1 MKTEKSTTGLTT
13 LLLLVHTAP
22 LSKAHLFRPPPPNLT
37 HEALATS
44 RGNAIFGYGT
54 KFPPGVGTIHLAELC
69 FVEKLF
75 TIFTFQTAKI
85 AF

>member
-22 LSKAHLFRPPPPNLT
+22 LSKTHLFRPPPPNLIYK
-37 HEALATS
+37 ALATS

-54 KFPPGVGTIHLAELC
+54 KFPPGVGTIHLAELG